1 MQEDNKKNTED
12 LDDDDLLE
20 DGDDFDF
27 DDIEDESGDDGA
39 DESDIDLGDDSWDDF
54 DDTPDAEVV
63 ENKSPEKKAKKNTK
77 AAPAEKPAAEKKAPA
92 KKAAAP
98 KKTKKM
104 SYTPEDRYRMVQTAA
119 YFIAERNG
127 FQGCSSEHWAAAEI
141 EISRML
147 GE

>member
-1 MQEDNKKNTED
+1 MAEEKTKAVAKK
-12 LDDDDLLE
+12 
-20 DGDDFDF
+20 
-27 DDIEDESGDDGA
+27 A
-39 DESDIDLGDDSWDDF
+39 VA
-54 DDTPDAEVV
+54 PKAAAKPKAE
-63 ENKSPEKKAKKNTK
+63 KAAAAPAKKNVAKK
-77 AAPAEKPAAEKKAPA
+77 AAPAKKPVAEKKAPA

-98 KKTKKM
+98 KKAKKM

-141 EISRML
+141 EITRML

>member
-1 MQEDNKKNTED
+1 M
-12 LDDDDLLE
+12 
-20 DGDDFDF
+20 
-27 DDIEDESGDDGA
+27 
-39 DESDIDLGDDSWDDF
+39 
-54 DDTPDAEVV
+54 AE
-63 ENKSPEKKAKKNTK
+63 EKTK
-77 AAPAEKPAAEKKAPA
+77 AAAKKAVASKAAAKPKAEKAVAAPAKKTVAKKAAASAKKPAAEKKAPA
-92 KKAAAP
+92 KKATAP
-98 KKTKKM
+98 KKAKKM

>member
-1 MQEDNKKNTED
+1 M
-12 LDDDDLLE
+12 
-20 DGDDFDF
+20 
-27 DDIEDESGDDGA
+27 
-39 DESDIDLGDDSWDDF
+39 
-54 DDTPDAEVV
+54 AE
-63 ENKSPEKKAKKNTK
+63 EKTK
-77 AAPAEKPAAEKKAPA
+77 AAAKKVVASKVAAKPKAEKAAAAPAKKTVVKKAAAPAKKPAAAKPVAEKKAPA